1 MNDIV
6 LLNLRISMWGV
17 SRVLPDHEYE
27 VDADKAMVRATKKI
41 LECPEYEFLLQLKRS
56 IHRRLKTLAL
66 PGEILRAGVYPV
78 SVGMVEE
85 VEKELEAFS
94 VRWGVGVLALEQVWD
109 LRVREV
115 EDRLRAL
122 YDEED
127 YPSWERVRGCFAVR
141 WNYFSMSTPQ
151 VLQAISGKLFVR
163 EQAKATVQWNEMLE
177 EIRDG
182 LRLTFK
188 ELVDA
193 LVDRLS
199 PGPDGTRK
207 KLVGVD
213 RLLEFLD
220 TFSKKDVADDEQLRV
235 LVEARTAQRPG
246 RVPAAQGPGAARVGA
261 GADAEREGGAGH
273 AGGGCTGEADCVA
286 GVNAGWR
293 PCRAGAARPPSVPGS
308 PPRTWGRRGAR
319 HTLSLLGR
327 FTPTHVGKASSP
339 S

>member
-6 LLNLRISMWGV
+6 LLNLRISMWGI
-17 SRVLPDHEYE
+17 SRVLPDHDYQ

-41 LECPEYEFLLQLKRS
+41 LECPEYEFLLQLKQS
-56 IHRRLKTLAL
+56 IHRRLRTLAL
-66 PGEILRAGVYPV
+66 PGEILRAGVYPI
-78 SVGMVEE
+78 SVPMVEAI
-85 VEKELEAFS
+85 EKTLEDFS
-94 VRWGVGVLALEQVWD
+94 VRWGVGVLGLGEVWD

-127 YPSWERVRGCFAVR
+127 YPSWERVCRCFEVR
-141 WNYFSMSTPQ
+141 WNYFTINTPQ
-151 VLQAISGKLFVR
+151 ILQAISGKLFVR

-193 LVDRLS
+193 LVEKLT
-199 PGPDGTRK
+199 PKPDGTRK

-220 TFSKKDVADDEQLRV
+220 TFSKKDVANDEQLRV
-235 LVEARTAQRPG
+235 LVEEVRGLLNGQDISRLRKDQDLRELVQERMQSVKVVLDTLFED
-246 RVPAAQGPGAARVGA
+246 VPARQIVLR
-261 GADAEREGGAGH
+261 D
-273 AGGGCTGEADCVA
+273 
-286 GVNAGWR
+286 
-293 PCRAGAARPPSVPGS
+293 
-308 PPRTWGRRGAR
+308 
-319 HTLSLLGR
+319 
-327 FTPTHVGKASSP
+327 
-339 S
+339 